1 MISYI
6 VIYQFT
12 NLSRFANFILFV
24 YVFYSHLVSVLFL
37 YSGIKIK
44 KIINTSL
51 KESNEFDQVE
61 IFYGTRMLQ
70 INTMIYSTLVCT
82 GYIVIYTYLRLFLFN
97 EQFEKKSFKSI
108 PKSESAF
115 WIHYLN
121 LIANLIITMFN
132 YISFYW
138 LIRKQFIN
146 KKDLIEN
153 SSQKKTITL
162 SLEEETTN
170 GSTEM
175 NKLLMD
181 DTTSD
186 IFAIKMDNI
195 CNSNTAIS
203 CDSSFSD
210 DFSNRGSILSDK

>member
-1 MISYI
+1 M
-6 VIYQFT
+6 
-12 NLSRFANFILFV
+12 
-24 YVFYSHLVSVLFL
+24 LFL
-37 YSGIKIK
+37 YCGIKIK

-51 KESNEFDQVE
+51 KESNEFDHVE

-70 INTMIYSTLVCT
+70 INTMIYSTLICT

-97 EQFEKKSFKSI
+97 TQFVLKSYKSI

-146 KKDLIEN
+146 KRDLIEDK
-153 SSQKKTITL
+153 STQKKSITL

-170 GSTEM
+170 EGSTEM